1 MRVALSQ
8 EAEATMI
15 RLDGAIDITTAGDL
29 KAALLEAIEA
39 GSAISVVVDTAT
51 DLDVTA
57 VQLLWAANRE
67 AKRAG
72 IKFAVAGTWCE
83 PVRSLLESMGLG
95 GALG

>member
-1 MRVALSQ
+1 VRVALSQ
-8 EAEATMI
+8 EAETAMI
-15 RLDGAIDITTAGDL
+15 WLEGAIDITTAGDL

-72 IKFAVAGTWCE
+72 IKSAVVGTWCE